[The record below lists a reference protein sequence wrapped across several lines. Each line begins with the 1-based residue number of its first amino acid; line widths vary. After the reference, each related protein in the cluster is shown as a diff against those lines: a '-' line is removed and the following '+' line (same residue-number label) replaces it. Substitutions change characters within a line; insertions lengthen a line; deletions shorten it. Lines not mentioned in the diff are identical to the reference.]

1 MTREQQIAEFRDFQ
15 KKFDK
20 QFKRTRLIFS
30 FH

>member
-20 QFKRTRLIFS
+20 QFKRILLVFLL
-30 FH
+30 H